1 MRFLDRLA
9 LAIFSIIIFVLSVL
23 LCLLSFGWIDIELI
37 TNLIAF
43 ITTGDIPARVT
54 IGVCIVLILL
64 ALKCIFFESESS
76 EDIQTK
82 EGILLENDNGKL
94 LVSRDTLENLA
105 TSVVKSFEDTENV
118 VSKVMLDK
126 NNNLLVFVTLFVHS
140 DAIIKDLSNNLQA
153 KIKQAVKDS
162 LGLDVKEVNI
172 KIRNIAEKK
181 QQAPVATK
189 TTVE

>member
-37 TNLIAF
+37 TNLISF
-43 ITTGDIPARVT
+43 ITTGDIQVRVT
-54 IGVCIVLILL
+54 TGVCIVLILL

-118 VSKVMLDK
+118 VSKVILDK

>member
-43 ITTGDIPARVT
+43 ITTGDIQARVT

-118 VSKVMLDK
+118 VSKVILDK

>member
-118 VSKVMLDK
+118 VSKVILDK

>member
-181 QQAPVATK
+181 QQAPVTTK